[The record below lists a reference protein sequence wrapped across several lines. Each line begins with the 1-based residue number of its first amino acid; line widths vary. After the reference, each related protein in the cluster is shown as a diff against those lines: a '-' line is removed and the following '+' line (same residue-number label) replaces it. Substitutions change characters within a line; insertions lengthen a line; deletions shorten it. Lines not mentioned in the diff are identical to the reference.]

1 MDRAM
6 VMSTKRLVSKEG
18 ADDVAL
24 DWVTLGQ
31 LVRRCTLDALA
42 MHFAETGI
50 REVSSA
56 ARPRGLMPA
65 AQERVYVSHE

>member
-1 MDRAM
+1 MRI
-6 VMSTKRLVSKEG
+6 STKRFVPTEG
-18 ADDVAL
+18 AEDVAL

-31 LVRRCTLDALA
+31 LVRYRTLDAVA